1 MAIQNV
7 KKITSY
13 LFVLRLFRMS
23 LSMISLI
30 LSAKFFGVSVEK
42 DIWVLIT
49 TFLLT
54 FGAAIWGPV
63 NETFRAK
70 FVFIKE
76 QEGEAKAI
84 VSTLSLVVCI
94 VSITIVLSIIIA
106 LLRNSLAAWLFTT
119 STSDESLHLFS
130 LLLILMLP
138 TLLINQLSSIGIS
151 ILNAYNIY
159 YLPEII
165 GVISSVINVAIIF
178 FLAPRIGI
186 FSLAISQY
194 IALILLLLGVSYYLW
209 RLRLFHWS
217 DILNVRLHGFW
228 VFLLFALPFFFP
240 YFVGQCNAFVEK
252 WLAGC
257 LGEGIIS
264 SLDYARQF
272 TVVLQSVISSVLT
285 TVMVPLLAK
294 AYAQHDMEQYQRIFR
309 ENLIVCFGILALAVP
324 IMVGAA
330 TPLCNFFFLHGKVSP
345 EALSAIIILTR
356 AYGFAFIGILLY
368 MVVGYALLASDK
380 GKRYA
385 FWGVV
390 VQLIILGMNFV
401 LIHFLGVYVFPLT
414 LGIVHLAGAGV
425 MVISLLLQHKNA
437 IFLRVGRYSL
447 VIIGM
452 SLLLYIFNEIIH
464 MSSAFVQLLFNGLLL
479 FGLLALCAP
488 ALDIHLFTYLNKLY
502 LKLCRN
508 S

>member
-1 MAIQNV
+1 LAIQNI

-30 LSAKFFGVSVEK
+30 LSAKFFGVSMEK
-42 DIWVLIT
+42 DMWVLVT

-54 FGAAIWGPV
+54 VGTAIWGPI

-84 VSTLSLVVCI
+84 MSTLSLVVCI
-94 VSITIVLSIIIA
+94 VLITIILSLIIV
-106 LLRNSLAAWLFTT
+106 LLRNLLATWLSAT
-119 STSDESLHLFS
+119 SVAGEGLHLFS
-130 LLLILMLP
+130 LLLVLMLP

-159 YLPEII
+159 YLPEVI
-165 GVISSVINVAIIF
+165 GVISSVVNVAIIF
-178 FLAPRIGI
+178 FLAPCFGI
-186 FSLAISQY
+186 FSLAVSQY

-217 DILNVRLHGFW
+217 DLSSVRLHGFG

-252 WLAGC
+252 WLAGS
-257 LGEGIIS
+257 LGEGVIS

-272 TVVLQSVISSVLT
+272 TVVLQGVISSVLT

-330 TPLCNFFFLHGKVSP
+330 TPLCNFFFLHGKISS
-345 EALSAIIILTR
+345 EALSVITILTR
-356 AYGFAFIGILLY
+356 AYGFAFIGVLLY

-385 FWGVV
+385 FWGIVM
-390 VQLIILGMNFV
+390 QLIILGMNLA
-401 LIHFLGVYVFPLT
+401 LIHILGIYVFPFT

-425 MVISLLLQHKNA
+425 LVVSLLLQHKNT
-437 IFLRVGRYSL
+437 IYLRVGRYSL
-447 VIIGM
+447 LIIGI
-452 SLLLYIFNEIIH
+452 SLLLYIFNEVIH

-479 FGLLALCAP
+479 FTLLALCAP
-488 ALDIHLFTYLNKLY
+488 ALDIHLYTYLNKLY
-502 LKLCRN
+502 QKLCRN